1 MNFLGAFHSSKTS
14 ALNVPQLPV
23 ANGTAFSK
31 ISKQGVNFARYS
43 QIFEKFFSRSFLAI
57 PLGILTPGIFRIF
70 GWIVRISGI
79 QQFPE
84 FMKTFPGKFLYICR
98 CFQFFESFGWMESA
112 QKALFIQPK
121 IPDISVRNQ
130 MERFRFGPTGIFGTT
145 FAPLQ
150 VVHFDRSA
158 HFGRSDRNV
167 PFHLTKLLSPV
178 PLFFIP
184 LTRPRAS
191 KSNNQMRGGLGWVRA
206 TGMYRSIGH
215 VSCVACA

>member
-1 MNFLGAFHSSKTS
+1 MEQHFAKFPNKGSTS
-14 ALNVPQLPV
+14 RGIAR
-23 ANGTAFSK
+23 FSK
-31 ISKQGVNFARYS
+31 N
-43 QIFEKFFSRSFLAI
+43 FSRKVFL
-57 PLGILTPGIFRIF
+57 PSHLTPGIFRIF
-70 GWIVRISGI
+70 GWTARISGI

-84 FMKTFPGKFLYICR
+84 FMETFPGKFCIICR
-98 CFQFFESFGWMESA
+98 YFQFFESFGWMESA

-121 IPDISVRNQ
+121 IPHISVRNQ
-130 MERFRFGPTGIFGTT
+130 MEWFRFGPTGIFGTT

-184 LTRPRAS
+184 LTRPRAY
-191 KSNNQMRGGLGWVRA
+191 KNNNQMRGGLGWVRA

-215 VSCVACA
+215 VSCVTCA

>member
-84 FMKTFPGKFLYICR
+84 FMETFPGKFLYHLPLFPIFR
-98 CFQFFESFGWMESA
+98 KFWLNGKRPESA
-112 QKALFIQPK
+112 FHSAQNSWNFG
-121 IPDISVRNQ
+121 SVRP
-130 MERFRFGPTGIFGTT
+130 EYLGPPLLLYRWFTLTGRLILVGRTEMSLSIWQNCCPQYRSSSSRLQGQGLTRITT
-145 FAPLQ
+145 KC
-150 VVHFDRSA
+150 VVAWVGSEQ
-158 HFGRSDRNV
+158 
-167 PFHLTKLLSPV
+167 PECTV
-178 PLFFIP
+178 PLGTYP
-184 LTRPRAS
+184 A
-191 KSNNQMRGGLGWVRA
+191 
-206 TGMYRSIGH
+206 
-215 VSCVACA
+215 